1 MLEKTAIARPY
12 AQAAYAQA
20 REEGALGSWA
30 ELLRLLDAVVAEPRM
45 QKIMYHP
52 RVTPERLADIIFA
65 VAGGRLSESQ
75 QNFVRLL
82 IASERLPFVPQI
94 RKLFDAQ
101 RADAEGIAE
110 VEVISAYPL
119 DEALQEK
126 IAESMARRLNKRIEL
141 KAGSDRK
148 LIGGAVIR
156 IGDSVI
162 DASLKGR
169 LEELRARLI

>member
-1 MLEKTAIARPY
+1 MLEKTTIARPY
-12 AQAAYAQA
+12 AQAAFAQA
-20 REEGALGSWA
+20 REEGALESWT
-30 ELLRLLDAVVAEPRM
+30 EFLRLLDAVVADTRM
-45 QKIMYHP
+45 QKIMHHP
-52 RVTPERLADIIFA
+52 RVTPEQLADIIFA

-82 IASERLPFVPQI
+82 IASERLPFAPQI

-101 RADAEGIAE
+101 RAEAESIAE

-119 DEALQEK
+119 NEALRKK
-126 IAESMARRLNKRIEL
+126 IAESMARRINKRIEL
-141 KAGSDRK
+141 KASSNQK

-169 LEELRARLI
+169 LEELRTRLI